1 MEREKKVK
9 ERVVISSTCSCD
21 KDPPILCL
29 YFTHTAVPIMVVW
42 TLGPPERVK
51 EWEAERQLLCV
62 YAGVS
67 VCTCTAICC
76 CAHYEAGRLLG
87 HRHGQ
92 VSTPCL
98 TSLSLSLAFAFSDSH
113 SLRCHCFSTL

>member
-1 MEREKKVK
+1 MEGIIGERKESER
-9 ERVVISSTCSCD
+9 ERVVISSTCSFD

-29 YFTHTAVPIMVVW
+29 YFIHAAVPIMVVW

-51 EWEAERQLLCV
+51 EWEAETAALCV
-62 YAGVS
+62 YTGVS
-67 VCTCTAICC
+67 VCACSAICC

-98 TSLSLSLAFAFSDSH
+98 TSLSPAFF
-113 SLRCHCFSTL
+113 CFL